1 MALLSERF
9 HSIAD
14 DRHPSRIN
22 YPLADVL
29 MSGYAL
35 MFFQHP
41 SLLQFQRQMQQKK
54 GRCNLPSIFGVKQV
68 PSDSQMREILD
79 GVEGEP
85 IRALLP
91 ELFERA
97 RRVGWMS
104 RFVTHLNTG
113 GERLAYYTMAL
124 DGTQYFH
131 STKVQCPGCLRKE
144 DSSGH
149 LHYSHQVVAATL
161 CQPGTHQIW
170 PLDVEQVNNSDGR
183 EKQDC
188 ELPAAKRLIQ
198 RLRAE
203 HPQLPLII
211 TGDDIYSHE
220 PFTEMLEEKHLS
232 YLLVA
237 KPSTHPETFQWMEEL
252 ERMGECL
259 KGSYEEGVA
268 VKRRFYE
275 YRIALAVPL
284 RQGSDR
290 RVNFLEVWE
299 RDRAGNLLYHNS
311 WVTDLELGRERAAE
325 VVKIGRSRWKIEN
338 EQFNIQKNH
347 GYELEHNYGHGE
359 KGLSFIFYLLNLLAF
374 LSHQILER
382 GDRLYQ
388 KLRQMESL
396 RELWNGLRWTFNRL
410 LFNSWAAM
418 LLWCLPEEESG

>member
-1 MALLSERF
+1 
-9 HSIAD
+9 
-14 DRHPSRIN
+14 
-22 YPLADVL
+22 
-29 MSGYAL
+29 
-35 MFFQHP
+35 
-41 SLLQFQRQMQQKK
+41 
-54 GRCNLPSIFGVKQV
+54 
-68 PSDSQMREILD
+68 
-79 GVEGEP
+79 
-85 IRALLP
+85 
-91 ELFERA
+91 
-97 RRVGWMS
+97 
-104 RFVTHLNTG
+104 
-113 GERLAYYTMAL
+113 
-124 DGTQYFH
+124 
-131 STKVQCPGCLRKE
+131 
-144 DSSGH
+144 
-149 LHYSHQVVAATL
+149 
-161 CQPGTHQIW
+161 
-170 PLDVEQVNNSDGR
+170 
-183 EKQDC
+183 
-188 ELPAAKRLIQ
+188 
-198 RLRAE
+198 
-203 HPQLPLII
+203 
-211 TGDDIYSHE
+211 
-220 PFTEMLEEKHLS
+220 MLEEKHLS